1 MDEEME
7 KRLLADTKIE
17 ELSEEIQVIANLIG
31 LENLLKLSHYA
42 NGSQIYIPIPET
54 ILRKARNRE
63 IKKQYNGCNKK
74 EISQMWEITEN
85 QVEKILRGYNPKQ
98 MDIFDVWDSNGRLK
112 E

>member
-7 KRLLADTKIE
+7 KRLLADTRIE
-17 ELSEEIQVIANLIG
+17 ELTEEIQVIANLIG

-42 NGSQIYIPIPET
+42 NGSQIYVPIPET

-63 IKKQYNGCNKK
+63 IKNQYNGCNKK
-74 EISQMWEITEN
+74 EIAQKWNITEN
-85 QVEKILRGYNPKQ
+85 QVDKILRGYVSKQ
-98 MDIFDVWDSNGRLK
+98 MNIFDVWDSDGNLK